1 MRRKLP
7 STAALAAFDAAAR
20 HQSFTKAAAEL
31 SLTQSAVC
39 RQIASLETFVGLKLF
54 RRSRRGVTL
63 TQAGS
68 TYSAAVARRL
78 DDVERD
84 TLDLMATRGE
94 GGTIELAAVPTFAT
108 RWLLP
113 RLKRFEQR
121 APNVVVNIMPQSR
134 PFLFEGTPFDAAIY
148 AGDGHWPGT
157 EAMALMR
164 EQLVPVC
171 APALLH
177 SRQPLTPAQFVEHRL
192 LQQSTRPYA
201 WRAWFDAHG
210 VSHGH
215 DVAGP
220 RYELFSMLIQ
230 AAVHGLGIALVPS
243 LLVEEELAAGTLV
256 LACTLPS
263 GNDKTYYLVLPEWK
277 ADSTLLRGFAAWL
290 SEEARAYNEEHPG
303 NIAAPAGRDDPA

>member
-63 TQAGS
+63 TQAGA

-113 RLKRFEQR
+113 RLKRFEQH

-134 PFLFEGTPFDAAIY
+134 PFLFDGTAFDAAIY

-157 EAMALMR
+157 EAIPLMR
-164 EQLVPVC
+164 ERLVPVC
-171 APALLH
+171 APTLLH
-177 SRQPLTPAQFVEHRL
+177 PRQRLAPQQFADYRL

-201 WRAWFDAHG
+201 WRSWFDSQG
-210 VSHGH
+210 VSHAH

-230 AAVHGLGIALVPS
+230 AAVHSLGIALVPS
-243 LLVEEELAAGTLV
+243 LLVEEELATGKLV
-256 LACTLPS
+256 LACDLPS
-263 GNDKTYYLVLPEWK
+263 GNEKTYFLVLPEWK
-277 ADSTLLRGFAAWL
+277 ADNTLLRTFSGWL
-290 SEEARAYNEEHPG
+290 SEEARIYNAETMQQETLG
-303 NIAAPAGRDDPA
+303 